1 MMGLNNPGAM
11 KPLSWT
17 LRCQRKFADALL
29 AVVNAYLDRYTGGVG
44 RPALFDIPSTVPAL
58 RDVTAAYS
66 LIRTEFERVFSQ
78 RDQWPCYHELDPHV
92 SRISQGDDPVKNWRV
107 YLLNAMGEIPAAARR
122 DCPGTLG
129 VLAKVPGVYQ
139 AFFSILD
146 PGKSVPAH
154 QGPFRGYL
162 RYHLGL
168 RVPRDRPPVFRII
181 DHFYT
186 WQEGKDL
193 LFDDCADHE
202 VFNEAAEPRGILIVD
217 VLRPLPP
224 MPTRFN
230 RWFVRWVVRTLYG
243 RRLIKNL
250 R

>member
-1 MMGLNNPGAM
+1 MRRNHSGAM
-11 KPLSWT
+11 KPLSWI

-29 AVVNAYLDRYTGGVG
+29 AVVNDYLDQYIDGPARSAKIDIAATA
-44 RPALFDIPSTVPAL
+44 PALL
-58 RDVTAAYS
+58 DVTAAYPV
-66 LIRTEFERVFSQ
+66 IRAEFDKVFAQ
-78 RDQWPCYHELDPHV
+78 RDRLPCYHELDPHV
-92 SRISQGDDPVKNWRV
+92 SRISRGDDPVKNWRV

-122 DCPGTLG
+122 DCPDTLA
-129 VLAKVPGVYQ
+129 VLSKVPEVYQ

-146 PGKSVPAH
+146 PGKAVPAH
-154 QGPFRGYL
+154 RGPFRGYL

-168 RVPRDRPPVFRII
+168 RVPRERPPVFRII

-202 VFNEAAEPRGILIVD
+202 VLNESTEPRGILIVD

-224 MPTRFN
+224 TPARFN